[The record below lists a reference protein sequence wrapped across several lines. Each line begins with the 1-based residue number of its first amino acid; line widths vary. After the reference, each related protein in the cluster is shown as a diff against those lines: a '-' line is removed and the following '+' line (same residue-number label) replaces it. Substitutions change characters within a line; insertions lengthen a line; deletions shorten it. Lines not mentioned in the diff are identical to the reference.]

1 MKQMSLFD
9 MFEVEE
15 VKPLEQ
21 KTILLVDGN
30 NLLNRCFYATAR
42 NLNNLKQSP
51 DGRLTNGVFG
61 FVRSL
66 LNYRRSLDVTHIGVT
81 FDKGRGFRGRLY
93 PEYKDGRKKQ
103 PDQLKIQFP
112 LIEEVLTRMGIS
124 LFSSTEYEADDLIGS
139 FATTLKNDKVYLLS
153 NDKDLHQLVTDST
166 IQIVRK
172 GSNDVFLDRKLFMEH
187 YEGLQPKQIVDLKS
201 IAGDDSDNIIGI
213 PGIGDKGAYKL
224 VSHFGD
230 IENMVESE
238 FPKPLKRYQE
248 KVQQY
253 KEEVLFAK
261 KLTSLVIDLPVEV
274 GKLTSTLSES
284 ETIRF
289 FKELGFYSLL
299 DDMKKGKIYL

>member
-1 MKQMSLFD
+1 MSMFD

-15 VKPLEQ
+15 GKKLEQ
-21 KTILLVDGN
+21 KTVLLVDGN

-42 NLNNLKQSP
+42 DLNNLRQAR
-51 DGRLTNGVFG
+51 DGRLTNGVYG

-66 LNYRRSLDVTHIGVT
+66 LNYRQSLEVTHIGVT
-81 FDKGRGFRGRLY
+81 FDKGRGFRGQLY
-93 PEYKDGRKKQ
+93 PEYKGGRKKQ
-103 PDQLKIQFP
+103 PEQLTIQFP
-112 LIEEVLTRMGIS
+112 LIEELLTRMGIS
-124 LFSSTEYEADDLIGS
+124 IFSSTEYEADDLIGS

-172 GSNDVFLDRKLFMEH
+172 GSNDVYLDKDLFMVQ

-213 PGIGDKGAYKL
+213 PGIGDKGAFKL

-230 IENMVESE
+230 IENMVVSE
-238 FPKPLKRYQE
+238 FPKPLMRYQE

-253 KEEVLFAK
+253 KEDVLLAK
-261 KLTSLVIDLPVEV
+261 KLTSLVKNVPVDV
-274 GKLTSTLSES
+274 SKLTTTLNES
-284 ETIRF
+284 ETLRF
-289 FKELGFYSLL
+289 FDELGFYELS
-299 DDMKKGKIYL
+299 DSIKIGKIFI

>member
-1 MKQMSLFD
+1 MKQMSMFD

-15 VKPLEQ
+15 GKKLEQ
-21 KTILLVDGN
+21 KTVLLVDGN

-42 NLNNLKQSP
+42 DLNNLRQAR
-51 DGRLTNGVFG
+51 DGRLTNGVYG

-66 LNYRRSLDVTHIGVT
+66 LNYRQSLEVTHIGVT
-81 FDKGRGFRGRLY
+81 FDKGRGFRGQLY
-93 PEYKDGRKKQ
+93 PEYKGGRKKQ
-103 PDQLKIQFP
+103 PEQLTIQFP
-112 LIEEVLTRMGIS
+112 LIEELLTRMGIS
-124 LFSSTEYEADDLIGS
+124 IFSSTEYEADDLIGS

-172 GSNDVFLDRKLFMEH
+172 GSNDVYLDKDLFMEQ

-213 PGIGDKGAYKL
+213 PGIGDKGAFKL

-230 IENMVESE
+230 IENMVVSE
-238 FPKPLKRYQE
+238 FPKPLMRYKE

-253 KEEVLFAK
+253 KEDVLLAK
-261 KLTSLVIDLPVEV
+261 KLTSLVKNVPVDV
-274 GKLTSTLSES
+274 SKLTTTLNES
-284 ETIRF
+284 ETLRF
-289 FKELGFYSLL
+289 FEN
-299 DDMKKGKIYL
+299 